1 MRVRDREGRGGKR
14 RKNGSELREARNM
27 FYSWEFCMRHDLSMI
42 YHSPAPALALYYFLS
57 LNHLLFPHFSHSRS
71 GATFSLGLLLLCWPQ
86 REVNHQCWNGSS
98 DGFWVTCT
106 MWWIWI
112 WRWRHGHLLFSCLKL
127 YSARL
132 FSKWSA
138 LEKQETMRIINMLGT
153 GASEM
158 FYLSTFSL
166 KSIVN

>member
-27 FYSWEFCMRHDLSMI
+27 FYSWKFCMRHDLSMI

-86 REVNHQCWNGSS
+86 REINHQCWNGSS
-98 DGFWVTCT
+98 DGFWVMRT
-106 MWWIWI
+106 MWEYGYEDGDMATCCFLVWKYILLVCSPNDLL
-112 WRWRHGHLLFSCLKL
+112 WRDKKPW
-127 YSARL
+127 
-132 FSKWSA
+132 
-138 LEKQETMRIINMLGT
+138 E
-153 GASEM
+153 
-158 FYLSTFSL
+158 
-166 KSIVN
+166 